1 MGHPGC
7 LGALRFPRWR
17 LGRPHHRRANYHWSV
32 TESPELRQDL
42 TSIPSYRAG
51 QRVKG
56 KPGDV
61 FSLAS
66 NETVYGPLP
75 GVMHAAQARVESSHR
90 YPDPGASQLIAD
102 LASKHG
108 VAEDWV
114 ATGTGSVAICQQAVV
129 ASCSPG
135 DEVVFAWRSFEAYPI
150 ITQLAAAKAVQV
162 PLLPGGEHDLDLMS
176 KSITEKTRVV
186 FICNPNNPTGPSV
199 PRAELEEFL
208 DTVPSRVLIVLDE
221 AYYEF
226 AHASKG
232 SGQQADGV
240 EVSKRRNNV
249 LALRTFSKAYGLAGL
264 RVGYGIAHPDITG
277 SLRKTSLPFGVS
289 AVAQAAAVA
298 SLAAEDTMWKRVHEV
313 VAERDRVVAEARNYG
328 WQVPEARGNYY
339 WLPLGERTL
348 DFAQACLSRG
358 VTVRA
363 FPDEGARVTVGEHE
377 ANNRVLDVLSGEF
390 RR

>member
-1 MGHPGC
+1 M
-7 LGALRFPRWR
+7 
-17 LGRPHHRRANYHWSV
+17 
-32 TESPELRQDL
+32 TESPKLRQDL

-51 QRVKG
+51 QRANG

-102 LASKHG
+102 LADKHG
-108 VAEDWV
+108 VEDDWIS
-114 ATGTGSVAICQQAVV
+114 TGTGSVAICQQAVV

-135 DEVVFAWRSFEAYPI
+135 DGVMFAWRSFEAYPI
-150 ITQLAAAKAVQV
+150 ITKLAAAKAVQI
-162 PLLPGGEHDLDLMS
+162 PLLPDGRHDLDLMAT
-176 KSITEKTRVV
+176 SITDRTRVV
-186 FICNPNNPTGPSV
+186 FVCSPNNPTGPSV
-199 PRAELEEFL
+199 PQIELDEFL
-208 DTVPSRVLIVLDE
+208 AAVPSRVLIVLDE

-226 AHASKG
+226 AHASKDADE
-232 SGQQADGV
+232 QADGV
-240 EVSKRRNNV
+240 EAAKRRSNV

-264 RVGYGIAHPDITG
+264 RVGYGLAHPDITR

-313 VAERDRVVAEARNYG
+313 VAERDRVVAEARSYG
-328 WQVPEARGNYY
+328 WGIPEARGNYY
-339 WLPLGERTL
+339 WIPLGERTL
-348 DFAQACLSRG
+348 DFAQACLSKG

-363 FPDEGARVTVGEHE
+363 FPDEGVRVTVGERE
-377 ANNRVLDVLSGEF
+377 ANNRVLAVLKGFDPVSLRPE
-390 RR
+390 